1 MSHCLMYNLHA
12 IRNPKDAFQE
22 EDEDSV
28 FEQISHVADYVRE
41 EELDKELAERLEIE
55 LKMDFGDENIIRHNF
70 AFTIKSKGVD
80 HFFQQKKDWLINT
93 VEKIK
98 DLPAKQLMQFDPEF
112 PGWWQI
118 KNAMDDKYDSY
129 YKVDDESWETATE
142 FAETIDY
149 LCKKYETDEIILKL
163 RQVFDYHC

>member
-1 MSHCLMYNLHA
+1 MYNLHA
-12 IRNPKDAFQE
+12 VRNPKDAFQE

-28 FEQISHVADYVRE
+28 FEQIAHVADYVVE
-41 EELDKELAERLEIE
+41 ESLDNQMAYRLETA
-55 LKMDFGDENIIRHNF
+55 LKINFGAENISRHEVTF
-70 AFTIKSKGVD
+70 RIKSKGVD
-80 HFFQQKKDWLINT
+80 YFFQQKKDWLINA

-98 DLPAKQLMQFDPEF
+98 DLPAKQLMQFNLEF

-129 YKVDDESWETATE
+129 YKVDDESWETVTE

-149 LCKKYETDEIILKL
+149 LCSTYKTDEITLTL
-163 RQVFDYHC
+163 RQVFNYHY